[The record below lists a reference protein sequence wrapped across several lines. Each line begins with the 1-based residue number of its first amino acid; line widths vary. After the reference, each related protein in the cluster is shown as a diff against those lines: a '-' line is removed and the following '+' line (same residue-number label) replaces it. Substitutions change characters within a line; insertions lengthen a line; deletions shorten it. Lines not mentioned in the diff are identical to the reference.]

1 MHTKS
6 DSWKSLKTFYCFY
19 TPNLTVSVLKLNI
32 RKGNDPILK
41 NSQRSAL
48 LSEIYISSSL
58 RRTCLS
64 LPTMSLKSV
73 LGGTTMETFS
83 PLYTRTLVPAS
94 LSWAVST
101 VWYENESENQRLY
114 VAENFHLYVGQY
126 LNTIKHVLFSQPLSW
141 KQQWQQQSLK
151 NIHRT
156 RTSLWW
162 TKISNRHSP

>member
-1 MHTKS
+1 MHFKIHYKKRSYKRQCILNLIHEKVWRLSIAFTA
-6 DSWKSLKTFYCFY
+6 
-19 TPNLTVSVLKLNI
+19 PNLTVTVLKLNI

-41 NSQRSAL
+41 NSQKIAL
-48 LSEIYISSSL
+48 LSEIYTSSSL

-64 LPTMSLKSV
+64 WPTMSLKSV

-114 VAENFHLYVGQY
+114 VTENFHLYVGQY
-126 LNTIKHVLFSQPLSW
+126 LNTIKHVLFSQPLS
-141 KQQWQQQSLK
+141 
-151 NIHRT
+151 
-156 RTSLWW
+156 
-162 TKISNRHSP
+162 